1 MARSSTSEVLRAHCA
16 AIAEEEAILR
26 EGGGKAGHER
36 QRKMGRLSVRE
47 RIRHLLDKDSP
58 FFEIELWAAYK
69 MYEQWGKIP
78 AAGVVTGIGN
88 VEGVPCMIVA
98 NDATVKAGA
107 FFPATTKKVI
117 RAQRIAFECALP
129 LVYLVDSAGV
139 FLPMQDEIFPDED
152 DFGRIFRNNSVISAA
167 GVPQFAA
174 IMGNCVAGGA
184 YLPVLCD
191 KILMTEGSG
200 LYLAGPSLVKAAI
213 GQVVD
218 AEELGGARMHSEI
231 SGTVDFF
238 EKDDPSCLKRLRS
251 LVALLPEAKSS
262 GALGE
267 RALPGKSKP
276 AKNPDSVYD
285 LISFDGR
292 KNYDVR
298 DLLAT
303 VVDENSLDEYKADYG
318 KTLVTAYARI
328 NGRPVGIVANQRV
341 QVRTKKEGIQM
352 GGVIYSDSADKAA
365 RFVMDCNQTNLP
377 IIFFQDVSGFMVGR
391 DAEESGIIRSGA
403 KLVNAV
409 SNSVVPKIT
418 VIVGGSFGA
427 GNYAMCGKAYDPR
440 FIVAWPN
447 ARYAVMGAAQ
457 ASDTVFSI
465 LARAHERGDKKAC
478 WTTSRVQRRK
488 RISTPESSKRSHLSI
503 CRCNDPM
510 PVVLIEKES
519 PQITVVTLNRPERRN
534 ALTLELL
541 TELCAAIKVASEQ
554 PEQRVLILRGSG
566 VAFCTGLDLKEAADS
581 TKAHATAEMV
591 ANTLVAISQ
600 TRLVTIAAV
609 HGAAVA
615 GGAGIMSACDFVVA
629 AERTKIGYPEVR
641 RGLVAGLVMT
651 FLRRQVGERNMREL
665 LFSGDLIDA
674 ARAREIGL
682 VNRVVVPDDLM
693 NEAQKFAASVLQ
705 GAPGALAQTKRL
717 VEELWWRSVKEDVD
731 VALRYHMQA
740 RESEEAHEGIA
751 AFNEK
756 RKPNWTQ

>member
-1 MARSSTSEVLRAHCA
+1 MARSNTSEVLRAHCA
-16 AIAEEEAILR
+16 GIAQEEAVLR

-47 RIRHLLDKDSP
+47 RLRQLLDKDSP
-58 FFEIELWAAYK
+58 FFEIGLWAAHK
-69 MYEQWGKIP
+69 MYEQWGNIP

-88 VEGVPCMIVA
+88 VEGVPSMIVA

-129 LVYLVDSAGV
+129 LIYLVDSAGV

-167 GVPQFAA
+167 GLPQFAA

-191 KILMTEGSG
+191 KILMTQGSG

-218 AEELGGARMHSEI
+218 AEDLGGARMHSEI

-251 LVALLPEAKSS
+251 LLALLPEAKAS
-262 GALGE
+262 GAGGAH
-267 RALPGKSKP
+267 RVHALPKP
-276 AKNPDSVYD
+276 ANNPDSVYD

-292 KNYDVR
+292 KNYDVH
-298 DLLAT
+298 DLLDT
-303 VVDENSLDEYKADYG
+303 IVDENSFDEYKADYG

-328 NGRPVGIVANQRV
+328 NGRAVGIVANQRM

-352 GGVIYSDSADKAA
+352 GGVIYSESADKAA

-427 GNYAMCGKAYDPR
+427 GNYALCGKAYDPR

-465 LARAHERGDKKAC
+465 LAKARERGDKKASPEELEELRAKVKQSYEEQTDIRYGAARG
-478 WTTSRVQRRK
+478 WVDAIIQPHETRDVLIRLLEYVSR
-488 RISTPESSKRSHLSI
+488 
-503 CRCNDPM
+503 PM
-510 PVVLIEKES
+510 P
-519 PQITVVTLNRPERRN
+519 QTHFHT
-534 ALTLELL
+534 
-541 TELCAAIKVASEQ
+541 
-554 PEQRVLILRGSG
+554 G
-566 VAFCTGLDLKEAADS
+566 V
-581 TKAHATAEMV
+581 
-591 ANTLVAISQ
+591 I
-600 TRLVTIAAV
+600 
-609 HGAAVA
+609 
-615 GGAGIMSACDFVVA
+615 
-629 AERTKIGYPEVR
+629 
-641 RGLVAGLVMT
+641 
-651 FLRRQVGERNMREL
+651 QV
-665 LFSGDLIDA
+665 
-674 ARAREIGL
+674 
-682 VNRVVVPDDLM
+682 
-693 NEAQKFAASVLQ
+693 
-705 GAPGALAQTKRL
+705 
-717 VEELWWRSVKEDVD
+717 
-731 VALRYHMQA
+731 
-740 RESEEAHEGIA
+740 
-751 AFNEK
+751 
-756 RKPNWTQ
+756 